1 MLLGIKTAA
10 LAGKVASQAI
20 CRDRQEKLFMSLIR
34 FRIRLLDEHGKGSPD
49 TLLQVFYAIG
59 ADITITDADG
69 WAEFEKECGPDQS
82 CSARVV
88 YQDDVLWNI
97 EAKNGDTFSFSVIRG
112 E

>member
-1 MLLGIKTAA
+1 
-10 LAGKVASQAI
+10 
-20 CRDRQEKLFMSLIR
+20 MSLIR

-88 YQDDVLWNI
+88 YQDDVLGNI

-112 E
+112 G